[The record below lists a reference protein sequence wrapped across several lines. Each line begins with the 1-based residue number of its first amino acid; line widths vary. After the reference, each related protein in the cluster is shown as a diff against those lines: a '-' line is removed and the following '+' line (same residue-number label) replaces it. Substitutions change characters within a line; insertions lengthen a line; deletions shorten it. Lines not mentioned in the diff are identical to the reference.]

1 MPKFLVIR
9 FSSIGDIVLTSPVVR
24 CIKNQVAGAEIHYV
38 TKRAFRQIV
47 GNNPNISKVIS
58 FEKEIDEVV
67 DELKKEHYD
76 FVIDLHNNLRS
87 TRLKRKLG
95 RPSAAFPKLN
105 VKKFLLTFFK
115 INRLPDLHVVD
126 RYFKAVEELGV
137 KNDGMGISYFI
148 PEQDEVKPTDFGV
161 SGSYIVYATGAQ
173 FATKK
178 MPAGKISEL
187 LKKINST
194 VVLLG
199 GEADFDEGEQIAK
212 SREGIINLCG
222 RLSLD
227 QSASFVK
234 QASKVITHDTGLM
247 HIASAFGK
255 PIVSIWGNT
264 VPAFGMYP
272 YMPQKKTGYTIH
284 EIKGLSCRPCS
295 KIGYQK
301 CPKGHFKC
309 MLDHDLDTIAADLN
323 RIS

>member
-24 CIKNQVAGAEIHYV
+24 CLKNQVTNAEIHFV
-38 TKRAFRQIV
+38 TKKAFRQIV
-47 GNNPNISKVIS
+47 ENNPNISKVIS
-58 FEKEIDEVV
+58 FEKEIDEVT
-67 DELKKEHYD
+67 DMLKKEQYD
-76 FVIDLHNNLRS
+76 LVIDLHKNLRS
-87 TRLKRKLG
+87 ARLKRKLG

-105 VKKFLLTFFK
+105 FKKFLLTFFK
-115 INRLPDLHVVD
+115 IDRLPDVHVVD
-126 RYFKAVEELGV
+126 RYFKAVEKLGV
-137 KNDGMGISYFI
+137 KNDQQGLSYFI
-148 PEQDEVKPTDFGV
+148 PEQDEVEPRNFGIV
-161 SGSYIVYATGAQ
+161 EPYVVYAIGAQ
-173 FATKK
+173 FATKR

-187 LKKINST
+187 LKKINAT

-199 GEADFDEGEQIAK
+199 GEVDFDEAEQIAK
-212 SREGIINLCG
+212 SRAGIINLCG
-222 RLSLD
+222 RLSLN
-227 QSASFVK
+227 QSASLVR
-234 QASKVITHDTGLM
+234 QAGKIITHDTGLM
-247 HIASAFGK
+247 HIASSFGK

-272 YMPQKKTGYTIH
+272 YMPQKKTGYSIH
-284 EIKGLSCRPCS
+284 EVKGLSCRPCS